1 MPVSGVDLILGNDL
15 AGERMGGAPPPILQE
30 VSSTPSYLKQQ
41 IFPFCAVT
49 RSMTRR
55 VSTPEDPEPQTSTR
69 GDEINDLNISPLF
82 AEPASAGA
90 CLSTGEVRQMAWCQR
105 HPPLLHNHKPPCAH
119 KAGDKELARAL
130 LCVLH
135 V

>member
-1 MPVSGVDLILGNDL
+1 
-15 AGERMGGAPPPILQE
+15 MGGAPPPILQE
-30 VSSTPSYLKQQ
+30 VSSTPSYLKQLEADMPQ

-55 VSTPEDPEPQTSTR
+55 VSTAEDAEPQTSTQ
-69 GDEINDLNISPLF
+69 GDEVNDLDISPFF

-90 CLSTGEVRQMAWCQR
+90 CLSTGEVRQMASEAPS
-105 HPPLLHNHKPPCAH
+105 PPTQPQTTMRSH
-119 KAGDKELARAL
+119 GRDKELARAL

>member
-1 MPVSGVDLILGNDL
+1 M
-15 AGERMGGAPPPILQE
+15 AGERMGGAPPPVLQE
-30 VSSTPSYLKQQ
+30 VSSTPAYLKQLEADMSQ

-49 RSMTRR
+49 RSMTPR

-69 GDEINDLNISPLF
+69 GDEVNDLDISPLF

-90 CLSTGEVRQMAWCQR
+90 CLSTGEVRQVVWCQR
-105 HPPLLHNHKPPCAH
+105 HPPLLHHHKPPCAYMV
-119 KAGDKELARAL
+119 GDKELARAL

>member
-1 MPVSGVDLILGNDL
+1 
-15 AGERMGGAPPPILQE
+15 MGGAPPPVLQE
-30 VSSTPSYLKQQ
+30 VSSTPAYLKQLEADMPQ

-55 VSTPEDPEPQTSTR
+55 VSTAEDAEPQTSTQ
-69 GDEINDLNISPLF
+69 GDEVNDLDISPFF

-119 KAGDKELARAL
+119 MAGDKELARAL

>member
-1 MPVSGVDLILGNDL
+1 M
-15 AGERMGGAPPPILQE
+15 AGERMGGAPPPVLEE
-30 VSSTPSYLKQQ
+30 VSNTPAYLKQLEADMPQ
-41 IFPFCAVT
+41 IFPLCAVT

-69 GDEINDLNISPLF
+69 GDEVNDLDISPLF

-90 CLSTGEVRQMAWCQR
+90 CLSTGEVVWCQR
-105 HPPLLHNHKPPCAH
+105 HPPLLHHHKPPCAYMV
-119 KAGDKELARAL
+119 GDKELARAL